1 MFVSNNLLSIKT
13 GFISVKKKDNPLAG
27 MSEPISSDFV
37 WGLGV
42 LEFDEGEN
50 SLFGGLR
57 FDVREFLFVLSFF
70 FFATNIVCQ
79 CQHMS
84 IKPLAG
90 FIS

>member
-1 MFVSNNLLSIKT
+1 VFVSNNLLSIKT

-37 WGLGV
+37 WGLVV

-57 FDVREFLFVLSFF
+57 FDVRVSLYYNFYLFYPFF
-70 FFATNIVCQ
+70 FLLRTLYANASTCLL
-79 CQHMS
+79 S
-84 IKPLAG
+84 R
-90 FIS
+90 

>member
-1 MFVSNNLLSIKT
+1 VFVSNNLLSIKT

-70 FFATNIVCQ
+70 FFCYEHCMPMPAHVY
-79 CQHMS
+79 
-84 IKPLAG
+84 
-90 FIS
+90 